1 MFRFIFLALIII
13 ILIVLLLM
21 PRKAEQAKGLL
32 KAGGVLGVLILISR
46 LFSVPLATLLYYL
59 PFVIP
64 SFRKAAGGQSQQ
76 SPAQENSTMTRKEAA
91 LILGVSEGA
100 NEQSIKDAHRK
111 LITRNHPDK
120 GGSDYLA
127 AKINEARDVLLK
139 K

>member
-1 MFRFIFLALIII
+1 MFRFLIMAIII
-13 ILIVLLLM
+13 TVLIVLLLL
-21 PRKAEQAKGLL
+21 PSSQTKGLL

-46 LFSVPLATLLYYL
+46 LFCVPLATLLYYL

-64 SFRKAAGGQSQQ
+64 SFRRAADGRSQQ
-76 SPAQENSTMTRKEAA
+76 SPTHANSSMTPKEAQ
-91 LILGVSEGA
+91 LILGVRDGA
-100 NEQSIKDAHRK
+100 GEQEIKDAHRK

-139 K
+139 